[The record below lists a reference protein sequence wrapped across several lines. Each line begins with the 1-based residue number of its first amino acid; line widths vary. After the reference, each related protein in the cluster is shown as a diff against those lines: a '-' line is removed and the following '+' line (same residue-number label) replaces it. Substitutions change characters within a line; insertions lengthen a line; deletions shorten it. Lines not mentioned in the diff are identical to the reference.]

1 MSLYVEWLNKI
12 KTISTS
18 DWLTDGQR
26 KAYDQILSKWSS
38 QPFICLCGFSGCG
51 KTFTA
56 HLLSRENNYLYAHEL
71 SSVEN
76 GSINVLVDGE
86 KYTRLMRDAA
96 KLKNIKRVIIVSRK
110 PPQDRMPKAEIILA
124 ERDIR
129 QFQHNLTK
137 HDVIGSFLKDA
148 ESKDLNQI
156 IRAECI
162 ARGEGNVH
170 K

>member
-12 KTISTS
+12 KTIATS
-18 DWLTDGQR
+18 DWLTDAQR

-38 QPFICLCGFSGCG
+38 QPFICLCGSAGCG

-56 HLLSRENNYLYAHEL
+56 HLLASENNYVYAHEI
-71 SSVEN
+71 SSVKN
-76 GSINVLVDGE
+76 GSKNVLVDGE

-96 KLKNIKRVIIVSRK
+96 KLREIKRVIIISRK

-124 ERDIR
+124 EKDVR

-137 HDVIGSFLKDA
+137 HGVIGSFLKDA

-162 ARGEGNVH
+162 VRGEENVH
-170 K
+170 Q